1 MNLFE
6 QYFPGLSYEQI
17 HKYSQLNIL
26 YKQWNS
32 KINII
37 SRKDIDFL
45 NEKHIIH
52 SLAIA
57 KFHNFKSGTE
67 VLDIGTGG
75 GLPGIPL
82 AILFPNVKFH
92 LIDSIGKKIKV
103 VNDISEKMGLKNIY
117 AYHTRAEDFQYK
129 FDFVVSRA
137 VTKMI
142 DFVPLV
148 YKNIKSK
155 NFNSI
160 ENGIICLKGGDL
172 KQELISF
179 PEARQVKLST
189 YFNSEFFQTKKIV
202 YIPKNNIYSKK
213 G

>member
-103 VNDISEKMGLKNIY
+103 VNDISEKLGLKNIY
-117 AYHTRAEDFQYK
+117 EKLMPKGIVAIWSASANPTFTKRLKKTGFNVQEHIVRARPGKGSRHTI
-129 FDFVVSRA
+129 FVA
-137 VTKMI
+137 QK
-142 DFVPLV
+142 D
-148 YKNIKSK
+148 
-155 NFNSI
+155 
-160 ENGIICLKGGDL
+160 
-172 KQELISF
+172 
-179 PEARQVKLST
+179 
-189 YFNSEFFQTKKIV
+189 
-202 YIPKNNIYSKK
+202 
-213 G
+213 